1 MLGAHDHNHSN
12 ETYSCIDMPIRYDSK
27 NINEKYSDK
36 KVLELIKNENF
47 LHSLQR

>member
-1 MLGAHDHNHSN
+1 M
-12 ETYSCIDMPIRYDSK
+12 K
-27 NINEKYSDK
+27 INEQELKLNNCDE